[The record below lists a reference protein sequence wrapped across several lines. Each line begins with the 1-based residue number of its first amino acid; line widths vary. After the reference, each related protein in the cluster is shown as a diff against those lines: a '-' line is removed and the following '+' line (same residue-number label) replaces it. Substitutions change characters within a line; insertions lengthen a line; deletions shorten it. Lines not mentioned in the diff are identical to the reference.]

1 MSEQKTTIEN
11 DLEVYGKLLDYK
23 RGVGSMQW
31 TILSL
36 FITAAGGVFVYSLS
50 APDWLTALAARLF
63 GFAIYVFGYVLYK
76 RYYKM
81 NGHVADYLCTLEER
95 TGYRFQH
102 SLNEKFHGDG
112 ISTDRLL
119 LLGGIVYIIFSVAA
133 YFLPIATK
141 AAECGK

>member
-1 MSEQKTTIEN
+1 MSEQEPTIEN

-23 RGVGSMQW
+23 RGVGSTQW

-36 FITAAGGVFVYSLS
+36 FITAAGGVFAYSFS
-50 APDWLTALAARLF
+50 VPDWRTGLGVRLF
-63 GFAIYVFGYVLYK
+63 GFAIYLFGYLLYK

-81 NGHVADYLCTLEER
+81 NGFVADYLCTLEER

-102 SLNEKFHGDG
+102 SLNEKFHAEG

-119 LLGGIVYIIFSVAA
+119 YIGGFVYLVFSGAACFLPVAA
-133 YFLPIATK
+133 KT
-141 AAECGK
+141 AESAK